1 MSSVSICRVGSCRDC
16 VRRRVQT
23 FDWHRHGTAAGE
35 LGLTLRKNSVP
46 FSMICWICRKPAVYM
61 RRNWSPTVMLRR
73 PV

>member
-1 MSSVSICRVGSCRDC
+1 MGPSADVTNSFTLKDAMMGHVMDIYD
-16 VRRRVQT
+16 
-23 FDWHRHGTAAGE
+23 F
-35 LGLTLRKNSVP
+35 GLTLRKNSVP